1 MQEPLV
7 SQAERLPM
15 VPLTC
20 QAVMALPEEN
30 QREDALIR
38 LNKAALELCQ
48 EPRPLHPDFLDQ
60 MW

>member
-1 MQEPLV
+1 
-7 SQAERLPM
+7 M

-38 LNKAALELCQ
+38 LNKAALELCR
-48 EPRPLHPDFLDQ
+48 EPRPLHPDFLYQ

>member
-1 MQEPLV
+1 M
-7 SQAERLPM
+7 SWAERLPM
-15 VPLTC
+15 VPLTG
-20 QAVMALPEEN
+20 QVVVALPEEN

-48 EPRPLHPDFLDQ
+48 EPRPLQSDLLYQ